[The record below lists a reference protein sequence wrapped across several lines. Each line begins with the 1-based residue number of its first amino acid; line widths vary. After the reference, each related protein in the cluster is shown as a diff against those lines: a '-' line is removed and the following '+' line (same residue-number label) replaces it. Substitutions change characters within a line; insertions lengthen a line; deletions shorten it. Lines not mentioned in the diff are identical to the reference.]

1 MIVINTRFLT
11 QKLTGVQRFAIE
23 IAKEIKKIM
32 PGVVFVSPANIIHKD
47 LAAELDVKIIG
58 RYKGVL
64 WEQVDLPLFL
74 IKNNKP
80 LLINLC
86 NVAPLG
92 YKNQIVTL
100 HDMAFFTNPAWFS
113 KNFVRYYKFLIPRIS
128 KRAKLIFTVS
138 HFSKNEIVKH
148 INVTPQKIKVIYNA
162 VSKLAAASNHA
173 ANLDKY
179 ILVVGSIDKR
189 KNISTLIEAFNQ
201 IPDKD
206 FKLLIVGDVNSIFNN
221 DGNETLTT
229 HHDIIFKGRVSDH
242 ELADLYT
249 NAKMFIYPSLY
260 EGFGIPPLEAMAY
273 GCPTVVSDID
283 SLREVCADAS
293 VYVNP
298 LNSQSIADGIQL
310 LIKDEQL
317 RAGLIN
323 KGKQN
328 ITRFSWAFSAQLMVD
343 SVKSLII

>member
-23 IAKEIKKIM
+23 IAKEIKKIT
-32 PGVVFVSPANIIHKD
+32 PDVVFVSPANIIHKD
-47 LAAELDVKIIG
+47 LAAELGVKIIG
-58 RYKGVL
+58 NNKGVL

-74 IKNNKP
+74 IKANKP

-100 HDMAFFTNPAWFS
+100 HDMAFFTNSAWFS

-138 HFSKNEIVKH
+138 HFSKNEIVKY
-148 INVTPQKIKVIYNA
+148 INVPPQKIKVVYNA
-162 VSKLAAASNHA
+162 VSDLVHP
-173 ANLDKY
+173 ANPEADLGRY

-189 KNISTLIEAFNQ
+189 KNISTLIEAFNL
-201 IPDKD
+201 IPNKD
-206 FKLLIVGDVNSIFNN
+206 FKLIIAGDVNSIFNN
-221 DGNETLTT
+221 RGNETLNT
-229 HHDIIFKGRVSDH
+229 HRDIIFKGRVSDH

-249 NAKMFIYPSLY
+249 NAQIFIYPSLY

-273 GCPTVVSDID
+273 GCPTIVSDID
-283 SLREVCADAS
+283 SLREVCGDAS

-298 LNSQSIADGIQL
+298 LSSKSISEGIKL
-310 LIKDEQL
+310 LMKDEVL
-317 RAGLIN
+317 RNSLIE
-323 KGKQN
+323 KGEKN
-328 ITRFSWAFSAQLMVD
+328 ITRFSWKLSAQLIVD
-343 SVKSLII
+343 SINSLNK